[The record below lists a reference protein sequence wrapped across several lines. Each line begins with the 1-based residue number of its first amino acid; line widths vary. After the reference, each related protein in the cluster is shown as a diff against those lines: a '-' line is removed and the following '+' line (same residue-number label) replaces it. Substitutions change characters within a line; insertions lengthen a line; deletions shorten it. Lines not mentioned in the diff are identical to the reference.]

1 MGELVMWPFK
11 KKKEHP
17 TFKIDISNG
26 SVISSDNKYILR
38 KLSPISFNPKI
49 PEYETIGFYDTH
61 EDAVAAIEHYI
72 DYPQYFDKTGK
83 RVG

>member
-1 MGELVMWPFK
+1 MWSFK
-11 KKKEHP
+11 KKTYP
-17 TFKIDISNG
+17 MFKIDISIG
-26 SVISSDNKYILR
+26 TAFSSSDKLNRYILR
-38 KLSPISFNPKI
+38 KLSPISFNSKI